1 MKTYNTK
8 PNLKSLS
15 PISDRLSFLYVE
27 HCIVNQD
34 SCSITFTDKRGRVK
48 VPSSML
54 AVLLL
59 GPGCSITHR
68 AIELIADSGATVI
81 WVGEEGIRYYCHGK
95 PLTHSSLL
103 LKKQAEY
110 AVNERK
116 RLYIARKMYSM
127 RFANEDISRCTMQQ
141 LRGRE
146 GARVRD
152 TYRRLSK
159 ETGVE
164 WTGREYDPNDFNNSN
179 DINKALS
186 VANICLYGLAHCV
199 IVSLGLA
206 PGLGF
211 VHIGH
216 ERSFVYDIAD
226 LYKMETSVPVAFHTT
241 ANSTGNIASE
251 VRRNMR
257 TSFSDGKLL
266 QRMVKD
272 IYYLF
277 SEEENIV
284 ENPDI
289 SVVKLWDNRLGEVDS
304 GVQYSPFEEYEE
316 DYLLN
321 EGDDEKTE

>member
-1 MKTYNTK
+1 METYNTK
-8 PNLKSLS
+8 PSLKSLS

-27 HCIVNQD
+27 HCVVNQD
-34 SCSITFTDKRGRVK
+34 SCSITFTDKRGQAK

-68 AIELIADSGATVI
+68 AMELISDSGATVI
-81 WVGEEGIRYYCHGK
+81 WVGEEGVRYYCHGK
-95 PLTHSSLL
+95 PLTHFSSLL
-103 LKKQAEY
+103 IKQAEY
-110 AVNERK
+110 TSNERK
-116 RLYIARKMYSM
+116 RLYIARKMYGM
-127 RFANEDISRCTMQQ
+127 RFGNEDISRCTMQQ

-152 TYRRLSK
+152 SYRKLSK

-179 DINKALS
+179 DINKAIS
-186 VANICLYGLAHCV
+186 AANICLYGLAHSV

-211 VHIGH
+211 VHTGH

-226 LYKMETSVPVAFHTT
+226 LYKMETAVPVAFHTT
-241 ANSTGNIASE
+241 AVHTGDLASE

-257 TSFSDGKLL
+257 TLFSDGKLL

-272 IYYLF
+272 IFYLF
-277 SEEENIV
+277 CEDEHEV
-284 ENPDI
+284 ENPDT
-289 SVVKLWDNRLGEVDS
+289 SVLKLWDNKLGEVDS
-304 GVQYSPFEEYEE
+304 GIQYSLF
-316 DYLLN
+316 N
-321 EGDDEKTE
+321 EDEKDQLSE